1 MNYARLKMTK
11 LHQLNKHYA
20 PIKDILIKLMI
31 QYDLYDLPL
40 VMAVNVLKDED
51 WIKLKLFYNK
61 PTFDLIFKELEH
73 DIIDLIGE

>member
-1 MNYARLKMTK
+1 MTK